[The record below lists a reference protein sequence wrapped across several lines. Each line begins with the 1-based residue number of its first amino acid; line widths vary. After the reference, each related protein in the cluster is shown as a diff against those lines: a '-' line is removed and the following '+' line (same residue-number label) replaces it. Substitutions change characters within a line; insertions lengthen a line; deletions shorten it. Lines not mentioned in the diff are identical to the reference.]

1 MVLSEFEMNVIKA
14 IRHHQRQIDFHNKQ
28 LKKALE
34 QLPPG
39 EEDWYKT
46 KEEKAED

>member
-1 MVLSEFEMNVIKA
+1 MALSEFELKLIKA
-14 IRHHQRQIDFHNKQ
+14 IRHHQRQIDFHTKQ

-39 EEDWYKT
+39 EEDWYKA
-46 KEEKAED
+46 KKND